1 MSNLFVYGITY
12 LLLLL
17 KKENSDQDDDSKI
30 SRYVTLS
37 LNKKIHLN
45 YKCA

>member
-37 LNKKIHLN
+37 LNKKNTLEL
-45 YKCA
+45 